1 MKNPSD
7 FVGGALGQSEEN
19 TKRILKVSEGK
30 VLVIDEAYGM
40 DPGGRVGGGQP
51 DPYKRAVIDTIVA
64 QVQNTPGEDR
74 CVLLLGYKDPMESM
88 LNHCNPGLARRFRLS
103 DAFHFEDF
111 NDEELRKI
119 LDLKLKKQGIGAT
132 DEAKHVAVKILAR
145 ERDRPN
151 FGNAGAVE
159 NLISRA
165 KEGEH
170 KRRSQNGTSNFDP
183 DVVFLPQDFDEKY
196 DRGSQV
202 EVGCRELFADIV
214 GCDKLISQLDKYQ
227 DIARNMNA
235 RGLDPRD
242 QIPFSFIF
250 KGPPGKAPLLKGGT
264 TLTNRMARDRQ
275 NNGSAENQRTI
286 LPDGHLDDE

>member
-1 MKNPSD
+1 M
-7 FVGGALGQSEEN
+7 GGALGQSEEN

-51 DPYKRAVIDTIVA
+51 DPYKTAVIDTIVA
-64 QVQNTPGEDR
+64 QVQNIPGEDR
-74 CVLLLGYKDPMESM
+74 CVLLLGYKDHMEIM
-88 LNHCNPGLARRFRLS
+88 MNNCNPGLARRFRLS

-111 NDEELRKI
+111 NDEELWKI

-132 DEAKHVAVKILAR
+132 DETKHVAVKILAR

-170 KRRSQNGTSNFDP
+170 KRRSQNGISNFDP

-196 DRGSQV
+196 NRGSQA
-202 EVGCRELFADIV
+202 ETGCRELFADIV
-214 GCDKLISQLDKYQ
+214 GCDKLICQLEKYQ

-250 KGPPGKAPLLKGGT
+250 KGPPGKASFRKADRSFINL
-264 TLTNRMARDRQ
+264 MARDRQ
-275 NNGSAENQRTI
+275 NNGRAENQRI
-286 LPDGHLDDE
+286 LLPNGHPGDE